1 VTELRWILVLLG
13 LAVVAGIYLWGRQRT
28 SQPTRSDNRGRVEP
42 KLEESA
48 DWHDTVS
55 DVEFGTQSQR
65 PLGQEPSTQDIEH
78 SDSDFA
84 REPSRIL
91 VIHVRAAKGSSFSG
105 DELLGALK
113 NEGLSLGDKGAFEFP
128 SDSGEPLY
136 TVANMVEPG
145 IFPIDAGAGF
155 TTEGIT
161 AFMILPG
168 PGGVDS
174 LAAMIESARR
184 IARTLGGDVLD
195 ETGSTLTN
203 QGATHLREQVI
214 EFQRRS
220 HIGLSN
226 E

>member
-1 VTELRWILVLLG
+1 MTELRWVLVLLG
-13 LAVVAGIYLWGRQRT
+13 LAVVAGVYWWGRK
-28 SQPTRSDNRGRVEP
+28 RSSLPGRQVHDGRVEP
-42 KLEESA
+42 KLEEPTA
-48 DWHDTVS
+48 WHDADS
-55 DVEFGTQSQR
+55 DDAFELQPQTPGDVDPAGT
-65 PLGQEPSTQDIEH
+65 DIEYEN
-78 SDSDFA
+78 SDPL

-91 VIHVRAAKGSSFSG
+91 LVHVRAAEGSSFPG
-105 DELLGALK
+105 GELLAALK
-113 NEGLSLGDKGAFEFP
+113 SEGLRLGDHGAFESP
-128 SDSGEPLY
+128 SNTGEPLY

-145 IFPIDAGAGF
+145 TFPKETGENF
-155 TTEGIT
+155 TTQGIT
-161 AFMILPG
+161 AFMVLPG
-168 PGGVDS
+168 PGGVES

-220 HIGLSN
+220 QIGLSS

>member
-1 VTELRWILVLLG
+1 
-13 LAVVAGIYLWGRQRT
+13 
-28 SQPTRSDNRGRVEP
+28 
-42 KLEESA
+42 
-48 DWHDTVS
+48 
-55 DVEFGTQSQR
+55 
-65 PLGQEPSTQDIEH
+65 
-78 SDSDFA
+78 
-84 REPSRIL
+84 
-91 VIHVRAAKGSSFSG
+91 
-105 DELLGALK
+105 
-113 NEGLSLGDKGAFEFP
+113 
-128 SDSGEPLY
+128 
-136 TVANMVEPG
+136 MVEPG

-203 QGATHLREQVI
+203 QGATHLREQGI